1 MQRPIPWIW
10 IALAA
15 FLLLA
20 PGLAGRLFIDVLEGV
35 TLLVV
40 VGPLLLAGAGVVAWQ
55 LAKRRLTTCPACGS
69 VSFGQSVCPA
79 CGFVLDPSGPPGATA
94 NQPEVTASDATID
107 VVAQVVDDE

>member
-15 FLLLA
+15 LLLLA
-20 PGLAGRLFIDVLEGV
+20 PGLAGRLVIDVLEGV
-35 TLLVV
+35 TLLIV
-40 VGPLLLAGAGVVAWQ
+40 VGPLLLAGAGFVVWQ
-55 LAKRRLTTCPACGS
+55 LAKRRLNTCPSCGS

-79 CGFVLDPSGPPGATA
+79 CGFVLDPSGSSGAA
-94 NQPEVTASDATID
+94 ASQPDVTASDATID

>member
-35 TLLVV
+35 TLLLVL
-40 VGPLLLAGAGVVAWQ
+40 GPLLLAGAGLVAWQ

-69 VSFGQSVCPA
+69 VSFGQSVCPT
-79 CGFVLDPSGPPGATA
+79 CGYGLDRAAGQGAPA
-94 NQPEVTASDATID
+94 GQPEVTASDATID

>member
-1 MQRPIPWIW
+1 MQRPIPWLW

-40 VGPLLLAGAGVVAWQ
+40 VGPLLLAGAGLVAWQ
-55 LAKRRLTTCPACGS
+55 LVKRRMTTCLACGT

-79 CGFVLDPSGPPGATA
+79 CGSALDSSGTPAAST
-94 NQPEVTASDATID
+94 NHPEVTASDATID
-107 VVAQVVDDE
+107 VVAQVVDDD